1 MKNKTPST
9 TRKNLRALIYC
20 FVLVYVII
28 SSWFLY
34 DAHRMARA
42 AIDNPAAI
50 GHIIIAAVEGLNK
63 PILLDEKTG
72 EGYMHE
78 LKLVLPPTPLNE
90 GPFVYNYYA
99 AYDDQPAELTIASQ
113 VLINQRKVQV
123 LGAMNV
129 EDSLAQVP
137 ELQSCARGVKLY
149 FEEKAD
155 FVGEKLFEKTLN
167 DGRTIYAYQE
177 DGCAE
182 TREELSNYL
191 RLIQSY

>member
-1 MKNKTPST
+1 MKNKTANT
-9 TRKNLRALIYC
+9 AHKNLRALIYC
-20 FVLVYVII
+20 FVLAYVIA

-42 AIDNPAAI
+42 AMNNPAGI
-50 GHIIIAAVEGLNK
+50 GHIIVAAVEGLNK
-63 PILLDEKTG
+63 PIPLDEKTG

-78 LKLVLPPTPLNE
+78 LKLVLPPAPLNE
-90 GPFVYNYYA
+90 GAFVYNYYT

-113 VLINQRKVQV
+113 SLINQRKVQV
-123 LGAMNV
+123 LGAISV

-137 ELQSCARGVKLY
+137 GLQSCARGVKLY
-149 FEEKAD
+149 FQEKAD
-155 FVGEKLFEKTLN
+155 FTGEKLFEKTLN

-177 DGCAE
+177 DGCDE
-182 TREELSNYL
+182 TREQLSDYL